1 MLLFEKLLPFE
12 SIIKKC
18 NIKID
23 TIDSGLEHKKFEII
37 FIDNTVLHVNEVIIP
52 EDFYFKYSYQ
62 WQNPNNLLIIR
73 WDNSYHEVYR
83 HIPTFPHHKHIQT
96 DENVIESTETD
107 LIAVLTYIS
116 KNIPN
121 S

>member
-37 FIDNTVLHVNEVIIP
+37 FIDNIVLHVNEVIIP

-62 WQNPNNLLIIR
+62 WQNPNNQLIIR
-73 WDNSYHEVYR
+73 WDNAPH
-83 HIPTFPHHKHIQT
+83 HPKIPTFPHHKHIQT
-96 DENVIESTETD
+96 DENVIESKETD

-116 KNIPN
+116 KNIQN